1 MMIENA
7 DLKSMFPMIAAGAST
22 FLDEKYLWD
31 VPQLHLLVIFNR
43 AHVGYYS
50 HRVLDASCYFCIF
63 GIKFII
69 EAAGASTFASN
80 FTFPWFSL
88 AERCGCQHLLTQ
100 MVFSNP
106 PLAQSSWCQ
115 HLSMQSSL

>member
-31 VPQLHLLVIFNR
+31 VPQLQLLVIFNR

-50 HRVLDASCYFCIF
+50 HRVLDMSCYFV
-63 GIKFII
+63 
-69 EAAGASTFASN
+69 
-80 FTFPWFSL
+80 SL
-88 AERCGCQHLLTQ
+88 
-100 MVFSNP
+100 V
-106 PLAQSSWCQ
+106 
-115 HLSMQSSL
+115 SSLSLKQLGPAPLQAISPFLTCTTGAQHRTLKERPILSGYRWQF

>member
-1 MMIENA
+1 MSKTPFLHYYFMMIENA

-50 HRVLDASCYFCIF
+50 HRVLDMSCYFV
-63 GIKFII
+63 
-69 EAAGASTFASN
+69 
-80 FTFPWFSL
+80 SL
-88 AERCGCQHLLTQ
+88 YQVYH
-100 MVFSNP
+100 
-106 PLAQSSWCQ
+106 
-115 HLSMQSSL
+115 

>member
-50 HRVLDASCYFCIF
+50 HRVLDMSCYFV
-63 GIKFII
+63 
-69 EAAGASTFASN
+69 
-80 FTFPWFSL
+80 SL
-88 AERCGCQHLLTQ
+88 VSSLSLKQLGQHLCKQ
-100 MVFSNP
+100 F
-106 PLAQSSWCQ
+106 
-115 HLSMQSSL
+115 HLSLVLFGRKVRVPAPADSNGLLESPFGSK

>member
-50 HRVLDASCYFCIF
+50 HRVLDMSCYFVFLVSSLSLKQLGPAPLQAISPF
-63 GIKFII
+63 LGSLWQKG
-69 EAAGASTFASN
+69 AGAST
-80 FTFPWFSL
+80 
-88 AERCGCQHLLTQ
+88 C
-100 MVFSNP
+100 
-106 PLAQSSWCQ
+106 
-115 HLSMQSSL
+115 